1 MRLTERALLGLR
13 IVALLDAT
21 EHPLT
26 VGAIAERTRSPRDH
40 VSKVVHTLACEGLIA
55 TIRGRRGGV
64 RARDGL
70 PVKPSSVVVVLE
82 ACLPRLDCAPCPL
95 EPDCVL
101 PALLGPATEAFL
113 ETLDAAG
120 LKPFREAPPTMLKAC
135 R

>member
-13 IVALLDAT
+13 ILALLEDT
-21 EHPLT
+21 DHPLT
-26 VGAIAERTRSPRDH
+26 VSAIADRVGSPRDH

-70 PVKPSSVVVVLE
+70 PVKPSGVVLVLE
-82 ACLPRLDCAPCPL
+82 ACLPRRDCAPCPL
-95 EPDCVL
+95 EPDCAL
-101 PALLGPATEAFL
+101 PSLLGPATEAFL
-113 ETLDAAG
+113 DTLDAGG
-120 LKPFREAPPTMLKAC
+120 LRPFRDAPPTMLKAC